1 MVTRFITTFLFV
13 CLFQGCG
20 LQMQTSNATVNIGG
34 EAFQLEIVRDMQSRA
49 QGLMHRDEIPA
60 DGGMLFI
67 FPDTAPRSF
76 WMKNCL
82 IPIDLLFLDSRG
94 TITATHE
101 MAIETPQSQEESDWE
116 YENRLSHYWS
126 NSPARFAIE
135 LRSGSIRRLGLRTN
149 QHISLDLQHL
159 RSIAR

>member
-1 MVTRFITTFLFV
+1 MVTRFITTFLVV

-67 FPDTAPRSF
+67 FSRYGAP
-76 WMKNCL
+76 
-82 IPIDLLFLDSRG
+82 IFLD
-94 TITATHE
+94 
-101 MAIETPQSQEESDWE
+101 EELFDT
-116 YENRLSHYWS
+116 Y
-126 NSPARFAIE
+126 
-135 LRSGSIRRLGLRTN
+135 
-149 QHISLDLQHL
+149 
-159 RSIAR
+159 